1 MTTQNVAPVYPRPP
15 EYYKRYT
22 DENLAILKQVK
33 EHGEEAFVASGGNLP
48 NFNIFELEPPP
59 PVTEGHYF
67 SFKDKWTV
75 VDVLPSLEENE
86 QKQLYPSG
94 EIDRVAEFKKLN
106 HSAIFN
112 FLELLNSLV
121 KEPERSLDKLEQIQ
135 TIFVNMKHML
145 NEYRPHRARETLR
158 LMMRNQLENRRRA
171 TEEIQKRCSE
181 LAKKLEAVKS
191 SWKAM
196 DELKMDLARCSSL
209 KDDLDFEILTQNTQF
224 EEVTDPNT
232 YNISQ
237 ETTQKMLRM
246 IDE

>member
-1 MTTQNVAPVYPRPP
+1 MSTQNVAPVYPRPP
-15 EYYKRYT
+15 MYYKRYT

-33 EHGEEAFVASGGNLP
+33 EHGEDAFVASGGTLP

-59 PVTEGHYF
+59 PVTEGRYF
-67 SFKDKWTV
+67 SFNEPWTV
-75 VDVLPSLEENE
+75 VDVLPSLEESE

-94 EIDRVAEFKKLN
+94 EIDRVAELKKLN
-106 HSAIFN
+106 NSAIFN

-121 KEPERSLDKLEQIQ
+121 KEPERSLDKLEQIK

-145 NEYRPHRARETLR
+145 NEYRPHQSRETLR

-171 TEEIQKRCSE
+171 TEEIQNRCSE
-181 LAKKLEAVKS
+181 FSKKLEAVKT
-191 SWKAM
+191 SWKAL

-209 KDDLDFEILTQNTQF
+209 KDDLDFEIKTQNTQS
-224 EEVTDPNT
+224 EEITDPNT

-237 ETTQKMLRM
+237 ETTQKMLEM
-246 IDE
+246 IDG